1 MSGKYDDIIGLSGST
16 DPDGT
21 YHSNTYTHEEYVAF
35 REQMPITVEAGWLYC
50 FNWPDSKNTPVYVR
64 GVKVCSLKGP
74 DMQQSFQ
81 DMIEKF
87 VLETYGK
94 AGA

>member
-1 MSGKYDDIIGLSGST
+1 M
-16 DPDGT
+16 
-21 YHSNTYTHEEYVAF
+21 A
-35 REQMPITVEAGWLYC
+35 
-50 FNWPDSKNTPVYVR
+50 PVYVR

>member
-1 MSGKYDDIIGLSGST
+1 MKVAVMGCVVNGPGESRHADIGISLPGAGES
-16 DPDGT
+16 P
-21 YHSNTYTHEEYVAF
+21 VA
-35 REQMPITVEAGWLYC
+35 
-50 FNWPDSKNTPVYVR
+50 PVYVR